1 MTLLPDPNPT
11 RYPVFCPIPDLTR
24 PDIEKPYPLGNV
36 QDHPIRQVGKMVS
49 IVVGGSALKGAE
61 PSGCE
66 ANTSKLGP
74 PTYLPVTRLSA
85 FVLLRPGAEIVLFL
99 VGKSLA

>member
-1 MTLLPDPNPT
+1 
-11 RYPVFCPIPDLTR
+11 
-24 PDIEKPYPLGNV
+24 
-36 QDHPIRQVGKMVS
+36 MV
-49 IVVGGSALKGAE
+49 VVVPELDTH
-61 PSGCE
+61 E

>member
-1 MTLLPDPNPT
+1 M
-11 RYPVFCPIPDLTR
+11 RRKSSQIW
-24 PDIEKPYPLGNV
+24 
-36 QDHPIRQVGKMVS
+36 VGKMVS
-49 IVVGGSALKGAE
+49 IVVGGFALKGAE